1 MEPVVLKELLLL
13 EDLSPAIEAVPS
25 LHPADVAEGLKDVP
39 FEQQLRFINLLTSE
53 RAAEILQAMEVNEA
67 AEILNG
73 LEENQAA
80 EILKHM
86 FTDEAADVLG
96 ELPEEDSEKLIALM
110 EEAGE
115 EVRELL
121 AYEEDTSGGLMS
133 TEFITVQEGQRVG
146 EVLAF
151 LRKQAPSTENA
162 YYLYV
167 VNQAGV
173 LTGVVSLRDL
183 VISPLTTKI
192 GTIMKKEVISVPEDM
207 DQEEVARLFE
217 KYGFLALPV
226 VDMDK
231 KLVGVI
237 TVDDVLD
244 VAVEEVTE
252 DIHKSASIT
261 PLETGYT
268 DAGVWTLFSKR
279 ILWLVG
285 LILVNL
291 VSSGI
296 IAAYEKV
303 LASTITLVAF
313 IPLLI
318 GTGGN
323 TGSQSATLIIRA
335 LVTGDVKLA
344 EWGRVFLKELF
355 VGICLGLVLGAAGTG
370 LGVFRGGPEVGLV
383 IGLTMLAIVVVS
395 NLIGMSLPF
404 ILTVLRMDPAVASSP
419 LITTISDASGLVIYF
434 TIASHILRL
443 Q

>member
-1 MEPVVLKELLLL
+1 M
-13 EDLSPAIEAVPS
+13 
-25 LHPADVAEGLKDVP
+25 
-39 FEQQLRFINLLTSE
+39 
-53 RAAEILQAMEVNEA
+53 
-67 AEILNG
+67 
-73 LEENQAA
+73 
-80 EILKHM
+80 
-86 FTDEAADVLG
+86 
-96 ELPEEDSEKLIALM
+96 
-110 EEAGE
+110 
-115 EVRELL
+115 
-121 AYEEDTSGGLMS
+121 
-133 TEFITVQEGQRVG
+133 
-146 EVLAF
+146 
-151 LRKQAPSTENA
+151 
-162 YYLYV
+162 
-167 VNQAGV
+167 
-173 LTGVVSLRDL
+173 
-183 VISPLTTKI
+183 
-192 GTIMKKEVISVPEDM
+192 
-207 DQEEVARLFE
+207 ARLFE

-355 VGICLGLVLGAAGTG
+355 VGICLGLVLGAAGTEFGG
-370 LGVFRGGPEVGLV
+370 LPWRPRGWVGHWTDHV
-383 IGLTMLAIVVVS
+383 SHCRGLQFNRDVA
-395 NLIGMSLPF
+395 
-404 ILTVLRMDPAVASSP
+404 AVYPDGAA
-419 LITTISDASGLVIYF
+419 DGSGCG
-434 TIASHILRL
+434 